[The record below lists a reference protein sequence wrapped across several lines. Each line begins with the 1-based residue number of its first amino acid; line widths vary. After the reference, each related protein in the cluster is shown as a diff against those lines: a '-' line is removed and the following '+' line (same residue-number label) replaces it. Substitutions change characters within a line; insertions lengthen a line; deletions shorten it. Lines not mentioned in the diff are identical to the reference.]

1 MLLAI
6 TGFIMIFLII
16 YLLLQTKANPTA
28 IFVIVPI
35 VCAVVCG
42 FDFAQ
47 ISAFMKK
54 GVTTTMPV
62 AVLFIFSIVY
72 FSIMSEVGL
81 FDPLVNFLVRRAGS
95 NVVLVTVATGCIATI
110 AHLDGALA
118 ATLLVTIPAMLPL
131 YKKLHI
137 RPVVLCV
144 IIGAAMSIMNL
155 LPWGGPV
162 ARVGVVLNAD
172 VNALWHTLIPLQIA
186 GVFMVLGFSAFM
198 GVLEKR
204 RGAGLHPTGK
214 AAMLDED
221 ASSARQE
228 TDEEAESLKRHG
240 WYWWFNL
247 LLTAAVI
254 GMLCFTHIQLY
265 AAFMIGL
272 SLALVVN
279 FSDPKM
285 QAKRIKAHAG
295 AALGVPM
302 ILLASGVFLGVLT
315 GTKMMDA
322 MAHTLVAII
331 PGFLGPYFH
340 IIMGIFAV
348 PIGMMLGT
356 SPYFFGLLP
365 LAIGVGQQYGIS
377 PENMS
382 HAMLVGKNFA
392 VLVTP
397 HAATTFLC
405 CGLAGVSIKQLIKFC
420 TPWLWALS
428 IISLILA
435 LILGIVTI

>member
-6 TGFIMIFLII
+6 TGFVMIFLII
-16 YLLLQTKANPTA
+16 YLLLQSKAHPTP

-35 VCAVVCG
+35 LCAVVCG
-42 FDFAQ
+42 FDFTQ
-47 ISAFMKK
+47 IAEFMKT

-81 FDPLVNFLVRRAGS
+81 FDPLVDFLVKHAGS
-95 NVVLVTVATGCIATI
+95 NVILVTVATACIATI

-118 ATLLVTIPAMLPL
+118 ATLLVTIPAMLPI

-137 RPVVLCV
+137 RPVILCV

-162 ARVGVVLNAD
+162 ARVGVILNTD
-172 VNALWHTLIPLQIA
+172 VNALWHTLIPLQIV
-186 GVFMVLGFSAFM
+186 GIIMVLIFAAFM

-214 AAMLDED
+214 AAELDED
-221 ASSARQE
+221 ASSAHQIS
-228 TDEEAESLKRHG
+228 DEEAAALKRPKLF
-240 WYWWFNL
+240 WFNL
-247 LLTAAVI
+247 LLTVGVI
-254 GMLCFTHIQLY
+254 ALLCFTKIQLY

-272 SLALVVN
+272 SLALIVN
-279 FSDPKM
+279 FPDPKM
-285 QAKRIKAHAG
+285 QGKRIKAHAG
-295 AALGVPM
+295 EALGVPM

-322 MAHTLVAII
+322 MAETLVMLI
-331 PGFLGPYFH
+331 PTVLGPYFH

-365 LAIGVGQQYGIS
+365 LAIGVGEQYGIS

-382 HAMLVGKNFA
+382 NAMLVGKNFA

-405 CGLAGVSIKQLIKFC
+405 CGLAGVSIKELLRFC
-420 TPWLWALS
+420 APWLWGLS
-428 IISLILA
+428 IISLFFAIV
-435 LILGIVTI
+435 LGIVTV

>member
-6 TGFIMIFLII
+6 TGFMMIFLII
-16 YLLLQTKANPTA
+16 YFLLQSKANPVP

-35 VCAVVCG
+35 VCALVCG
-42 FDFAQ
+42 FDLTQ
-47 ISAFMKK
+47 IFGFMKK
-54 GVTTTMPV
+54 GVATTMPV

-81 FDPLVNFLVRRAGS
+81 FDPLVNFLVKKAGS
-95 NVVLVTVATGCIATI
+95 NVILVTVSTACIATI

-118 ATLLVTIPAMLPL
+118 ATLLVTIPAMLPI
-131 YKKLHI
+131 YKRLHI

-162 ARVGVVLNAD
+162 ARVGVILNTD

-186 GVFMVLGFSAFM
+186 GIFLVIGFAVLM
-198 GVLEKR
+198 GILEKR
-204 RGAGLHPTGK
+204 RGAGVNPTGK
-214 AAMLDED
+214 AAELSED
-221 ASSARQE
+221 ASSAEQI
-228 TDEEAESLKRHG
+228 TSEEAESLKRPKLF
-240 WYWWFNL
+240 WFNL
-247 LLTAAVI
+247 LLTLAVI
-254 GMLCFTHIQLY
+254 GLLCFTKIELY

-272 SLALVVN
+272 ALALVVN
-279 FSDPKM
+279 FPNQKM
-285 QAKRIKAHAG
+285 QAQRIKAHSAE
-295 AALGVPM
+295 ALSVPM

-322 MAHTLVAII
+322 MAQMMVTFI
-331 PGFLGPYFH
+331 PAFLGPYVH
-340 IIMGIFAV
+340 IVMGIFAV

-356 SPYFFGLLP
+356 SPYFFGLMP
-365 LAIGVGQQYGIS
+365 LAISVGEQYGVT

-382 HAMLVGKNFA
+382 NAMLVGKNFA

-405 CGLAGVSIKQLIKFC
+405 CGLAGIEIKELLKFC
-420 TPWLWALS
+420 TPWLLVLS
-428 IISLILA
+428 WCSMLLA
-435 LILGIVTI
+435 IILGIITI

>member
-6 TGFIMIFLII
+6 TGFVMIFLII
-16 YLLLQTKANPTA
+16 YCLLQTKAHPTPV
-28 IFVIVPI
+28 FVIVPI
-35 VCAVVCG
+35 VCAIVCG

-47 ISAFMKK
+47 IAEFVKS

-81 FDPLVNFLVRRAGS
+81 FDPLVDFLVKH
-95 NVVLVTVATGCIATI
+95 VVLVTVATACIATI

-118 ATLLVTIPAMLPL
+118 ATLLVTIPAMLPI
-131 YKKLHI
+131 YKRLHI

-162 ARVGVVLNAD
+162 ARVGVILDTD
-172 VNALWHTLIPLQIA
+172 VNALWHTLIPLQIV
-186 GVFMVLGFSAFM
+186 GIGMVLVFAAFM
-198 GVLEKR
+198 GILEKR
-204 RGAGLHPTGK
+204 RGAGAVPTGK
-214 AAMLDED
+214 AAQLDED
-221 ASSARQE
+221 ASSAKPV
-228 TDEEAESLKRHG
+228 TAEEAAALKRPKLF
-240 WYWWFNL
+240 WFNL
-247 LLTAAVI
+247 LLTVGVI
-254 GMLCFTHIQLY
+254 ALLCFTKIQLY

-272 SLALVVN
+272 SIALIVN
-279 FSDPKM
+279 FPDPKM
-285 QAKRIKAHAG
+285 QGARIRAHAG
-295 AALGVPM
+295 EALGVPM

-315 GTKMMDA
+315 GSKMLEA
-322 MAHTLVAII
+322 MAETLVMII

-340 IIMGIFAV
+340 IVMGIFAV

-365 LAIGVGQQYGIS
+365 LAIGVGEQYGIS

-382 HAMLVGKNFA
+382 HAMLIGKNFA

-405 CGLAGVSIKQLIKFC
+405 CGLAGISIKDLLRFC
-420 TPWLWALS
+420 MPWLWLLS
-428 IISLILA
+428 IISLFFAIL
-435 LILGIVTI
+435 LGIVVV

>member
-1 MLLAI
+1 MLLAV
-6 TGFIMIFLII
+6 TGFVMIFLII
-16 YLLLQTKANPTA
+16 YCLLETKANPTA

-35 VCAVVCG
+35 LCAVVTG
-42 FDFAQ
+42 FGFEDIAKF
-47 ISAFMKK
+47 IKS

-72 FSIMSEVGL
+72 FSIMSDVGL
-81 FDPLVNFLVRRAGS
+81 FDPLVNFLVKRAGS
-95 NVVLVTVATGCIATI
+95 NVVLVTVSSAIIATI

-118 ATLLVTIPAMLPL
+118 ATLLVTIPAMLPI

-162 ARVGVVLNAD
+162 ARVGVILNVD
-172 VNALWHTLIPLQIA
+172 VNALWHTLIPLQIV
-186 GVFMVLGFSAFM
+186 GVVMVLIFAAFM

-204 RGAGLHPTGK
+204 RGAGIHPTGK
-214 AAMLDED
+214 AALLDED
-221 ASSARQE
+221 ASSARQT
-228 TDEEAESLKRHG
+228 TDAEAASLKRPKLF
-240 WYWWFNL
+240 WFNL
-247 LLTAAVI
+247 LLTMGVI
-254 GMLCFTHIQLY
+254 ALLLFTKIQLY

-272 SLALVVN
+272 SVVLVVN
-279 FSDPKM
+279 FPNTKM
-285 QAKRIKAHAG
+285 QGQRIRAHAG
-295 AALGVPM
+295 EALGVPM

-315 GTKMMDA
+315 GSKMMEA
-322 MAHTLVAII
+322 MAETLVSII
-331 PGFLGPYFH
+331 PPILGPYLH
-340 IIMGIFAV
+340 IIMGLFAV

-356 SPYFFGLLP
+356 SPYFFGLMP
-365 LAIGVGQQYGIS
+365 LAIGVGEQYGIS

-405 CGLAGVSIKQLIKFC
+405 CGLAGISIKELLRFC
-420 TPWLWALS
+420 TPWLWGLS
-428 IISLILA
+428 IISLFLAIL
-435 LILGIVTI
+435 LGIVTV

>member
-16 YLLLQTKANPTA
+16 FGLLQGKVHPTPL
-28 IFVIVPI
+28 FVIVPI
-35 VCAVVCG
+35 LCAVVCG
-42 FDFAQ
+42 FDFTQ
-47 ISAFMKK
+47 ICEFMKK
-54 GVTTTMPV
+54 GVTTTFPV
-62 AVLFIFSIVY
+62 AVLFIFSIIY

-81 FDPLVNFLVRRAGS
+81 FDPLVNFLVKHAGS
-95 NVVLVTVATGCIATI
+95 NVILVTVSSACIATI

-118 ATLLVTIPAMLPL
+118 ATLLVTIPAMLPI
-131 YKKLHI
+131 YKKLHM

-162 ARVGVVLNAD
+162 ARVGVILNKD
-172 VNALWHTLIPLQIA
+172 VNALWHELIPLQIV
-186 GVFMVLGFSAFM
+186 GIVLVLAFAVLM
-198 GVLEKR
+198 GIIEKR
-204 RGAGLHPTGK
+204 RGAGLHATGK
-214 AAMLDED
+214 AAEVVVDD
-221 ASSARQE
+221 SGTQSIS
-228 TDEEAESLKRHG
+228 DEEAEALKRPKLF
-240 WYWWFNL
+240 WFNL
-247 LLTAAVI
+247 LLTVAVI
-254 GMLCFTHIQLY
+254 GMLCFTKIQLY

-279 FSDPKM
+279 FPSTKM
-285 QAKRIKAHAG
+285 QGARIKAHAPE
-295 AALGVPM
+295 ALGVPM

-322 MAHTLVAII
+322 MAQTIVSLLPA
-331 PGFLGPYFH
+331 FLGPYFH
-340 IIMGIFAV
+340 ILLGIFAV

-356 SPYFFGLLP
+356 SPYFFGLMP
-365 LAIGVGQQYGIS
+365 LCISVGQQYGIS
-377 PENMS
+377 PDNLS
-382 HAMLVGKNFA
+382 NAMLVGKNFA

-405 CGLAGVSIKQLIKFC
+405 IGLAGISIKELIKFC

-428 IISLILA
+428 WCSLFLA
-435 LILGIVTI
+435 ICLGIVTV

>member
-6 TGFIMIFLII
+6 TGFVMIFLII
-16 YLLLQTKANPTA
+16 YLLLETKAHPSA

-35 VCAVVCG
+35 ACAIVCG
-42 FDFAQ
+42 FDFTQ
-47 ISAFMKK
+47 ISGFMKK

-81 FDPLVNFLVRRAGS
+81 FDPLVNFLVKHAGS
-95 NVVLVTVATGCIATI
+95 NVVLVTVATACIATI

-162 ARVGVVLNAD
+162 ARCGVILNVD
-172 VNALWHTLIPLQIA
+172 VNALWHTLIPLQ
-186 GVFMVLGFSAFM
+186 GVGIILVLIFAACM
-198 GVLEKR
+198 GYMEKR

-214 AAMLDED
+214 AALLDED
-221 ASSARQE
+221 ASSAKQE
-228 TDEEAESLKRHG
+228 TAADAASLKRPKLF
-240 WYWWFNL
+240 WFNF

-254 GMLCFTHIQLY
+254 GMLCFTKIQLY

-272 SLALVVN
+272 SFALIVN
-279 FSDPKM
+279 FPNPKM

-315 GTKMMDA
+315 GSKMMDA
-322 MAHTLVAII
+322 MAQTLVALI
-331 PGFLGPYFH
+331 PAVLGPYVH

-348 PIGMMLGT
+348 PMGMMLGT
-356 SPYFFGLLP
+356 SPYFFGLMP
-365 LAIGVGQQYGIS
+365 LAIGVGDQYGIS
-377 PENMS
+377 PMNMMY
-382 HAMLVGKNFA
+382 AMLVGKNFA

-405 CGLAGVSIKQLIKFC
+405 CGLAGVSIKDLIKFC
-420 TPWLWALS
+420 TPRLWVLS
-428 IISLILA
+428 LFSLLA
-435 LILGIVTI
+435 AIVLGIVTI

>member
-144 IIGAAMSIMNL
+144 IIGAAM
-155 LPWGGPV
+155 
-162 ARVGVVLNAD
+162 
-172 VNALWHTLIPLQIA
+172 
-186 GVFMVLGFSAFM
+186 
-198 GVLEKR
+198 
-204 RGAGLHPTGK
+204 
-214 AAMLDED
+214 
-221 ASSARQE
+221 
-228 TDEEAESLKRHG
+228 
-240 WYWWFNL
+240 
-247 LLTAAVI
+247 
-254 GMLCFTHIQLY
+254 THR
-265 AAFMIGL
+265 
-272 SLALVVN
+272 LVVCPV
-279 FSDPKM
+279 DL
-285 QAKRIKAHAG
+285 QH
-295 AALGVPM
+295 
-302 ILLASGVFLGVLT
+302 
-315 GTKMMDA
+315 
-322 MAHTLVAII
+322 
-331 PGFLGPYFH
+331 
-340 IIMGIFAV
+340 
-348 PIGMMLGT
+348 
-356 SPYFFGLLP
+356 
-365 LAIGVGQQYGIS
+365 
-377 PENMS
+377 MS
-382 HAMLVGKNFA
+382 
-392 VLVTP
+392 
-397 HAATTFLC
+397 
-405 CGLAGVSIKQLIKFC
+405 
-420 TPWLWALS
+420 
-428 IISLILA
+428 
-435 LILGIVTI
+435 